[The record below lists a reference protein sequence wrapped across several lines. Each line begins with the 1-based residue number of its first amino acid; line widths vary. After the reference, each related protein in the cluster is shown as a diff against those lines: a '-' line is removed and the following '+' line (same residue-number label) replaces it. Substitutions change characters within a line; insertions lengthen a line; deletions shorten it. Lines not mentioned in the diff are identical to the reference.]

1 MDSERAPLELY
12 EIEEAAQ
19 RLRHVLGHRSAETLE
34 ADFVLR
40 AAAERFVEIISEA
53 SRRVDPAWKSEHPE
67 VPWRRIG
74 GIGNV
79 LRHEYRQVKMDVIVG
94 LRDADLQVLESAVA
108 RLLQKYDPEGVAL
121 RERLRAAGE
130 L

>member
-19 RLRHVLGHRSAETLE
+19 RLRHVLGHRSAENLE

-67 VPWRRIG
+67 VPWRKI
-74 GIGNV
+74 
-79 LRHEYRQVKMDVIVG
+79 
-94 LRDADLQVLESAVA
+94 
-108 RLLQKYDPEGVAL
+108 
-121 RERLRAAGE
+121 AA
-130 L
+130 